1 MPPTRNSSS
10 STSLVQMRA
19 NTHVSKTCCGP
30 VTSKVL
36 KAETLTHFHLLIVM
50 FKFVMKKMKI
60 IKLYV
65 LGLLLLSSFNVLGE
79 KECNIIT
86 NDNLLFLGRFA

>member
-1 MPPTRNSSS
+1 
-10 STSLVQMRA
+10 
-19 NTHVSKTCCGP
+19 
-30 VTSKVL
+30 
-36 KAETLTHFHLLIVM
+36 
-50 FKFVMKKMKI
+50 MKKMKI

-86 NDNLLFLGRFA
+86 MTKVHMQSNHQFIHI